1 MKKLI
6 LIFFSS
12 ISISVYGQIH
22 MIGIQ
27 GGLNMTNLTAKETF
41 NDTRYR
47 NGALIGF
54 NYEFLLS
61 SKMSLETDV
70 LFSQQGFKDKIIF
83 TDAMGN
89 PLGENDNF
97 KFNYDYL
104 IIPLKIG
111 YSFGEKYK
119 ITPRIG
125 ICPSIILNAKTTLPT
140 FDIDGNQTGSET
152 LDVKNKVSK
161 LDLSGLIEIEGAY
174 AFSNNLELF
183 SSIEY
188 RHSITTFSNDDYFK
202 ESKMRHF
209 GFSLSVG
216 LKIKLKK

>member
-1 MKKLI
+1 
-6 LIFFSS
+6 
-12 ISISVYGQIH
+12 

-41 NDTRYR
+41 NDTKYR
-47 NGALIGF
+47 NGILIGL
-54 NYEFLLS
+54 NYELLFS
-61 SKMSLETDV
+61 SKLSFESDILY
-70 LFSQQGFKDKIIF
+70 SQQGFKDVIIF

-119 ITPRIG
+119 LTPRIG
-125 ICPSIILNAKTTLPT
+125 ICPSILINAKTTLPT
-140 FDIDGNQTGSET
+140 FDIDGNQIGTET
-152 LDVKNKVSK
+152 TDVKDKVNKI
-161 LDLSGLIEIEGAY
+161 DLSGLIEIEGAY
-174 AFSNNLELF
+174 VFSNNLELF
-183 SSIEY
+183 SSIAY
-188 RHSITTFSNDDYFK
+188 RHGITTFSNDDYFK

-216 LKIKLKK
+216 LKIKLNK